1 MKSRLPDGSTMES
14 SHIATIQL
22 PVISNKVRQIYIFP
36 KMKTAPLILLGVL
49 CDDGCTMTL
58 DKQDTSVHKNGHE
71 IMKGTKN
78 RETVMWEVPLE
89 TQQSEAEPKKDS

>member
-1 MKSRLPDGSTMES
+1 MTARLPNVIKMES
-14 SHIATIQL
+14 SHIATLQIPGLRKQA
-22 PVISNKVRQIYIFP
+22 RQIHIFP